1 MHKCIYEFE
10 NCGYICKYLWF
21 MWWVVGFDKCVFL
34 NPLIKYYYLLSHNVW
49 GKKCVMKES
58 SFVPQFLMI
67 WQWTLFSINCVYIE
81 CRENIYKLHCGE
93 GLTTLAN

>member
-34 NPLIKYYYLLSHNVW
+34 NPLIKYYYLLISHNVW
-49 GKKCVMKES
+49 EKQMCNERKFICTPILDDDNELYS
-58 SFVPQFLMI
+58 Q
-67 WQWTLFSINCVYIE
+67 
-81 CRENIYKLHCGE
+81 
-93 GLTTLAN
+93 